1 MQEAAG
7 SNPAE
12 RIQKTYNPIPPKESM
27 PRLGIR
33 FEASFEEAERRVS
46 KNGAGMVTPTGDYYR
61 EEDVSI
67 NMFQQLRNIA
77 EEDPEATI
85 ELVQL

>member
-1 MQEAAG
+1 MA
-7 SNPAE
+7 
-12 RIQKTYNPIPPKESM
+12 
-27 PRLGIR
+27 RLGIR
-33 FEASFEEAERRVS
+33 FEASFEEAEKRVS
-46 KNGAGMVTPTGDYYR
+46 KNGAGIVTATGDYYR

-77 EEDPEATI
+77 EDDPEATI